1 VLDTGRRVAVKVQ
14 HRDIEARIR
23 TDLSLLL
30 GVAELAERYLP
41 ETRAYQPVATSQEF
55 QRTLLRELDF
65 SRERR
70 HLEQFAVNFEGD
82 PTVRFPIPH
91 PGLSSTRVLTMDYLE
106 GIPLSNTEAL
116 RQAGIDLEEVARR
129 GAAVFLEMIFRDG
142 FFHADPHP
150 GNILLLPGGVIG
162 LLDCGMVG
170 RLDDTMRDDF
180 EDVLMAVVNK
190 DSHRLTS
197 LITRIGSIPA
207 ELDQAGLQADLTDF
221 LYMYAGTSLD
231 ELNLGAA
238 LNQLMEIIRRYHI
251 LLPAGVAMLIKVLVM
266 LEGTSRLF
274 NPRFSL
280 VELMKPYQEKLIRR
294 RFSPQRQV
302 EKLRRMA
309 DEWTVLAGT
318 LPHSLRAL
326 LDRIQKG
333 RYSIHLEHE
342 HVEPAV
348 NRLVFGM
355 VTSALFI
362 GSALLLSFKA
372 PPDYDGISIPG
383 VLACALSGIL
393 GLRLMW
399 AIRQSGRLQKP
410 KD

>member
-1 VLDTGRRVAVKVQ
+1 
-14 HRDIEARIR
+14 
-23 TDLSLLL
+23 
-30 GVAELAERYLP
+30 
-41 ETRAYQPVATSQEF
+41 
-55 QRTLLRELDF
+55 
-65 SRERR
+65 
-70 HLEQFAVNFEGD
+70 
-82 PTVRFPIPH
+82 
-91 PGLSSTRVLTMDYLE
+91 
-106 GIPLSNTEAL
+106 
-116 RQAGIDLEEVARR
+116 
-129 GAAVFLEMIFRDG
+129 
-142 FFHADPHP
+142 
-150 GNILLLPGGVIG
+150 
-162 LLDCGMVG
+162 
-170 RLDDTMRDDF
+170 
-180 EDVLMAVVNK
+180 VVNK

-238 LNQLMEIIRRYHI
+238 LNQLTEIIRRYHI

-266 LEGTSRLF
+266 LEGTSRLC

-280 VELMKPYQEKLIRR
+280 VELMKPYQEKLILR

-355 VTSALFI
+355 ITSALFI

-372 PPDYDGISIPG
+372 PPEYDGISIPG
-383 VLACALSGIL
+383 LLACALSGIL
-393 GLRLMW
+393 GMRLMW

-410 KD
+410 KE